1 MIRAAAR
8 TDQLV
13 QRLRARA
20 LRIVAERTAARPQ
33 SSVRRSTRRSDW
45 HSAETLWPD
54 LFGDLRDGK

>member
-20 LRIVAERTAARPQ
+20 LRIVAERAAARPL
-33 SSVRRSTRRSDW
+33 RSTRRSDW

>member
-8 TDQLV
+8 TAGLV

-20 LRIVAERTAARPQ
+20 ADTAARRVA
-33 SSVRRSTRRSDW
+33 SLRRRSARADW
-45 HSAETLWPD
+45 HSPAALWPD